1 MVDVFSIDIAS
12 ECLALA
18 TEIVRTLT
26 MAIGFATFEVSDESF
41 GSQLAHG
48 YQFYKEQVAL
58 GIKVLE
64 IGFGFLRFSPF
75 DVCIFT

>member
-1 MVDVFSIDIAS
+1 
-12 ECLALA
+12 
-18 TEIVRTLT
+18 

-41 GSQLAHG
+41 GSQLAYGH
-48 YQFYKEQVAL
+48 QFYKEQVAL

-75 DVCIFT
+75 DVCVFT